1 MNKIIKAIQCVNCR
15 EILDSPI
22 ILPCSH
28 SICKKHCEQ
37 STKCFKCG
45 SDHEIPKDGF
55 PSFKALAKIIA
66 TNIDK
71 LDFGD
76 VHKNAKKSC
85 ESFEELLKEIENL
98 LKDPFHLTH
107 ERISDLKNT
116 VQLKGEEIRL
126 MIDQKIKDMLE
137 TLDDYERQCKD
148 YLTTN
153 EYATV
158 SSKFDLESAQ
168 HQLNKWIETLNK
180 LETLYLY

>member
-1 MNKIIKAIQCVNCR
+1 MNKIISAIQCVNCR

-37 STKCFKCG
+37 SIKCFKCG
-45 SDHEIPKDGF
+45 SDHDIPKDGF

-71 LDFGD
+71 LDFGN
-76 VHKNAKKSC
+76 VHKTAKKSC
-85 ESFEELLKEIENL
+85 EAFEELLKEIENL

-116 VQLKGEEIRL
+116 IQLKGEEIKL
-126 MIDQKIKDMLE
+126 MVDQKMKEMWE

-148 YLTTN
+148 YLSSSK
-153 EYATV
+153 YATV
-158 SSKFDLESAQ
+158 SSKFDLESSQ
-168 HQLNKWIETLNK
+168 HQLNKWTETLNK
-180 LETLYLY
+180 LEILYLY